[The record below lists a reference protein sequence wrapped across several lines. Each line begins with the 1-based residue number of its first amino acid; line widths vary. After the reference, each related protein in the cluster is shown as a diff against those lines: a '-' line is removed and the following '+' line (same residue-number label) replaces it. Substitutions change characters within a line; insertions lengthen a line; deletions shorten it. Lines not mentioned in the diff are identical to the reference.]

1 MIGHDLG
8 PSYRV
13 TKPDGSAFCMAAD
26 CACGITCYGTSLWKE
41 VWPKHALHVA
51 QVRAQWMGRRRHP
64 SWREDA

>member
-41 VWPKHALHVA
+41 VWPQHTIHLHHVA
-51 QVRAQWMGRRRHP
+51 ELSRRRHP
-64 SWREDA
+64 SHREES